1 MKGNVKWGATGLIL
15 GLAAALSIPSFAQT
29 TPPASSGTGDRAVTV
44 TGTAT
49 IKSAPD
55 EAVVTLGV
63 HTQAAT
69 AEAAMQ
75 QNASKMSEVVK
86 ALLDAGI
93 KQSDIA
99 TAGISLYPNYS
110 NDGLAIVGY
119 AAENQVNATIRDM
132 NKVGQTIDRA
142 VAAGANLSNGITF
155 QVSDQNEGLDEALQ
169 AAVEDA
175 RHKAEVLAAA
185 GDARLG
191 QMLQVTESG
200 APTPPP
206 LYRDVMAAEAASTPV
221 SPPTIETQV
230 SVTVVWALS

>member
-1 MKGNVKWGATGLIL
+1 MKGSVKWGAAGLIL
-15 GLAAALSIPSFAQT
+15 GLAVALSIPSFAQT
-29 TPPASSGTGDRAVTV
+29 TPPAPSGISDRTVTV

-49 IKSAPD
+49 IRSAPD
-55 EAVVTLGV
+55 EAIVTLGV
-63 HTQAAT
+63 NTQAAT

-75 QNASKMSEVVK
+75 QNASKMSEIVK

-99 TAGISLYPNYS
+99 TAVLSLYPNYS

-132 NKVGQTIDRA
+132 GKVGQVIDRA
-142 VAAGANLSNGITF
+142 VAAGANVSSGISF
-155 QVSDQNEGLDEALQ
+155 QVSDQSKGLDEALQ
-169 AAVEDA
+169 AAVADA

-185 GDARLG
+185 GGASLG
-191 QMLQVTESG
+191 QMLQVTELG
-200 APTPPP
+200 APTPQP
-206 LYRDVMAAEAASTPV
+206 LYRDVMAAGAATTTV

-230 SVTVVWALS
+230 GVTVVWALS